1 MKELARASSSHVAC
15 TNSPY
20 EVNADDLKKKKKKNW
35 QELHEVFCW

>member
-20 EVNADDLKKKKKKNW
+20 EVNADDLKKKKKKSCMKSFVG
-35 QELHEVFCW
+35 E

>member
-20 EVNADDLKKKKKKNW
+20 EVNADDLKKIKKKNW

>member
-20 EVNADDLKKKKKKNW
+20 EVNDDLKKKKKKNW